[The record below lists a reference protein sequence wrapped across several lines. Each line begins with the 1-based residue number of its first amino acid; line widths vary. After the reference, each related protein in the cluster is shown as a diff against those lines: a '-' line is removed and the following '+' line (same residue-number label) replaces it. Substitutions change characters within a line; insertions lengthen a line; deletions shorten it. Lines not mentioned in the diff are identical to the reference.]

1 MYRVPQN
8 TYQYFLAIPKR
19 KFTKNGG
26 CSVLSLHQSKGFKE
40 FYLRFWQAADLE
52 YLSAV
57 CDLETNV
64 GNSQQQKSTL
74 YLDFIGAND

>member
-52 YLSAV
+52 YLV
-57 CDLETNV
+57 LYV
-64 GNSQQQKSTL
+64 IWKQMLGIPNSKNQL
-74 YLDFIGAND
+74 YI